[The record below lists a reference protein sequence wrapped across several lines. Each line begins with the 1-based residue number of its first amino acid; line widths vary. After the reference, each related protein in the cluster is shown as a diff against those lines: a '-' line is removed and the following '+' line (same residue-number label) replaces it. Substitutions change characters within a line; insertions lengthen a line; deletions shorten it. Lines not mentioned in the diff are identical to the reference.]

1 MSPRAQAFRLSRA
14 VQCLSAGT
22 LLQMFT
28 FESALR
34 TVTADPGEHTL
45 YAGAV
50 DGRIFAGDLIPGSSR
65 PEAAAGHMQSSKAPV
80 NCLACTPDA
89 TQLVAGEEDPGCVN
103 TLVVLKVI
111 RSGQIKAA
119 TADVA
124 SLPSWPSA

>member
-1 MSPRAQAFRLSRA
+1 MRSSFQGVHSCAMP
-14 VQCLSAGT
+14 SAGT
-22 LLQMFT
+22 LLRMFT

-65 PEAAAGHMQSSKAPV
+65 PEAAAGPMQSSSAPV

-89 TQLVAGEEDPGCVN
+89 TQLVAGEENPGCVD
-103 TLVVLKVI
+103 TLVMLEVI
-111 RSGQIKAA
+111 K
-119 TADVA
+119 D
-124 SLPSWPSA
+124 